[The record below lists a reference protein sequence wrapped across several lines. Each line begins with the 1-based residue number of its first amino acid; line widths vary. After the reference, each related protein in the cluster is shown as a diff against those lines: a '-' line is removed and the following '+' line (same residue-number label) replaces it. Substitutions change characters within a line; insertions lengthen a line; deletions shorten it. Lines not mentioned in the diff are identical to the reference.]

1 MRQVTIRLSD
11 RCLVTT
17 DDNNLSHLKT
27 LILAHFFF
35 SFLFLNLIERNA
47 LRHHQHQHRLMI
59 VGALHSQ
66 LRCQTPITAPV
77 DQSIVHCCPI
87 HYGVISSSSQFFFYS
102 FKNKFKM
109 ETTTTFLLFPPR
121 SPPHSVS
128 SVLLIAIVV
137 VFFSFSYLEI
147 TTTNGSSISTFHFI
161 SSPTALNLR

>member
-1 MRQVTIRLSD
+1 MRQVTIRLTD

-35 SFLFLNLIERNA
+35 SFPFLNWIERNA

-59 VGALHSQ
+59 EITA
-66 LRCQTPITAPV
+66 ITAPV

-137 VFFSFSYLEI
+137 VFFSFSSLEI